1 MGSAREDASEHYWFK
16 AINNYYA
23 MFSYRCTH
31 PFANL
36 VSHDNIMLPNNI
48 ASQLLHVQ
56 DKCSIE
62 YTCSFVMSFMCTCV
76 ENTIF
81 FRHQDQMLAC
91 AVHTQI
97 HFQCII
103 TNTP

>member
-36 VSHDNIMLPNNI
+36 VSCDNIMLPNNI

-56 DKCSIE
+56 DKFSIE
-62 YTCSFVMSFMCTCV
+62 YLQFCNDLHVHMCREYNLLC
-76 ENTIF
+76 
-81 FRHQDQMLAC
+81 
-91 AVHTQI
+91 
-97 HFQCII
+97 
-103 TNTP
+103 